1 MNINLPG
8 QHMPNAGVMLRNET
22 GATISY
28 GGVAV
33 IDEAQTEAEN
43 NSVILGQEGLT
54 AVTTALFK
62 TARLAVCLERAGVA
76 DHGYGR
82 FCVTDGSIVDV
93 LVNNSAVLKGSSL
106 KGINASASLALATDG
121 TDRVI
126 AKALEANSSTAGLVK
141 CRWHGTAGLTAI
153 A

>member
-1 MNINLPG
+1 MDINLPG
-8 QHMPNAGVMLRNET
+8 QHEPNAGVALRNET
-22 GATISY
+22 GATILY

-33 IDEAQTEAEN
+33 IDEAQAEAEN
-43 NSVILGQEGLT
+43 ASIILGQEGLT
-54 AVTTALFK
+54 AVSTALMK
-62 TARLAVCLERAGVA
+62 TARLAVCLEKAGVP
-76 DHGYGR
+76 DHGVGR
-82 FCVTDGSIVDV
+82 FCIQDGSIVQV

-126 AKALEANSSTAGLVK
+126 AKSLEANGSAAALVY